1 MMKDKIQEI
10 REMFNHHGDAY
21 PKEEGIYISHELIE
35 RINCFWFRKDNNQKS
50 GQLII
55 YLHGGAFSLG
65 GIVSHAPLV
74 SHFAGKFSIPVLF
87 IDYSLAPENPF
98 PTAINEVLKVYQT
111 LLLKHAS
118 SEIIFM
124 GDSAGGGLAIS
135 VLSKINE
142 NKLPIPKCLVM
153 ISPWADLTC
162 SYTSHQFNA
171 EHDPVFGGKKI
182 LLQEMASLYA
192 GSSNVKEVSP
202 IETVIH
208 LFPPTLILAGS
219 TEVLLDDSKA
229 VYEKIKRQQTNTKLS
244 IYKNQKHVWPL
255 ENIHTVESQKALI
268 EIQKFITRE

>member
-1 MMKDKIQEI
+1 MMKDKIHEV

-21 PKEEGIYISHELIE
+21 PKEEGIYISHELIDS
-35 RINCFWFRKDNNQKS
+35 INCFWFRKNNNRES

-55 YLHGGAFSLG
+55 YLHGGAFTLG
-65 GIVSHAPLV
+65 GIASHTPIV

-111 LLLKHAS
+111 LLLKQAS

-162 SYTSHQFNA
+162 SYASHQFNA
-171 EHDPVFGGKKI
+171 EHDPIFGGKKI

-202 IETVIH
+202 IETVID

-229 VYEKIKRQQTNTKLS
+229 VYEKIKSQQTNTKLS

-255 ENIHTVESQKALI
+255 ENIHTDESQKALI
-268 EIQKFITRE
+268 EIQKFITKE